1 MIITYKV
8 LGLMSGTSLD
18 GLDIAYC
25 IFNYNG
31 QKWLFEMDKTITIKY
46 SEEWIHKLSNADQLN
61 AYEFVSL
68 NNEYG
73 YFLGEETKK
82 FIEKHQ
88 IQVDFIASHGH
99 TVFHQPSNKITFQL
113 GSAECIAAASEQN
126 VISDFRT
133 LDVAFG
139 GQGAPLVPIGDS
151 LLFADYDYC
160 INLGGFANIS
170 YQFKNE
176 RVAYDI
182 CPVNIVLNIFAQE
195 LGFPF
200 DDKGKMSEQGTV
212 NQCLLN
218 ELENIEYYQRNFP
231 KSLGKEWL
239 LKEFLPIL
247 KKYNISINDKLRT
260 VSEHIVCQIL
270 NATKTSN
277 NLKILF
283 TGGGTYNDFI
293 VRQVIDKSSNTII
306 IPQCNIIDFK
316 EALIF
321 AFLGVL
327 RYRGEVNCLKSVTG
341 AINNNIGGKLTL
353 VK

>member
-31 QKWLFEMDKTITIKY
+31 QKWSFEMDKTTTIKY
-46 SEEWIHKLSNADQLN
+46 SEEWIYKLSNADQLN

-73 YFLGEETKK
+73 YFLGEESKK

-160 INLGGFANIS
+160 VNLGGFANIS

-239 LKEFLPIL
+239 LKEFLPIID
-247 KKYNISINDKLRT
+247 KYNISINDKLRT

-293 VRQVIDKSSNTII
+293 VHKVIDKSSHTII
-306 IPQCNIIDFK
+306 IPQSNIIDFK